1 MRRRVTAQLALIVRP
16 GHDLAIDHDQR
27 SDRHIFVRH
36 SELRFDERLTHE
48 FDVVHARTLTERPMT
63 ALPSWPMTTWNE
75 HARKLTDQ
83 VTVLVGAENGTYPSG
98 NSVLVQGSG
107 ETVIIDPSV
116 TVVQR
121 GGVGVAIDAV
131 INSHGHED
139 HLAGN
144 GFFSHARVHIHDED
158 LPAAV
163 SLEGLLD
170 VYGLEGEP
178 RTKFGQEILDEF
190 NYAPRPDAQGFRDG
204 HIFDLGGIKVEAV
217 HLPGHTRG
225 HSGFRID
232 GGVFFLSDI
241 DLTGFGPY
249 YGDAWSSLDDFD
261 DSLCRIRD
269 EEADWYVTFHQKG
282 IIEGREEFVARIDAF
297 HAVIPRRHQAMLD
310 FLAEPHTIDEMV
322 VHRFVYR
329 PHVEHTFTNAVE
341 RRTAELHL
349 ARMKE
354 RREAVEVEP
363 GRWRAA

>member
-1 MRRRVTAQLALIVRP
+1 MTSWNETAR
-16 GHDLAIDHDQR
+16 
-27 SDRHIFVRH
+27 
-36 SELRFDERLTHE
+36 RLT
-48 FDVVHARTLTERPMT
+48 P
-63 ALPSWPMTTWNE
+63 
-75 HARKLTDQ
+75 Q
-83 VTVLVGAENGTYPSG
+83 VSVLVGAENGTYPSG
-98 NSVLVQGSG
+98 NSVLVRGAG
-107 ETVIIDPSV
+107 ETIIIDPSV
-116 TVVQR
+116 TVVAR
-121 GGVGVAIDAV
+121 GGAGMPVDAV
-131 INSHGHED
+131 VNSHGHED

-144 GFFSHARVHIHDED
+144 GFFSNARIHIHEED

-178 RTKFGQEILDEF
+178 RTKFGQQILDEF
-190 NYAPRPDAQGFRDG
+190 HYAPRTDAHGFGDG
-204 HIFDLGGIKVEAV
+204 HVFDLGGIRVEAV

-261 DSLCRIRD
+261 ASLVRIRD

-282 IIEGREEFVARIDAF
+282 IIEGREDFVSRIDAF

-310 FLAEPHTIDEMV
+310 YLAEPRTIDEMV
-322 VHRFVYR
+322 AHRFVYR

-341 RRTAELHL
+341 RRTAELHV
-349 ARMKE
+349 ARMVE
-354 RREAVEVEP
+354 RGEVVAVE
-363 GRWRAA
+363 GDRWQAA